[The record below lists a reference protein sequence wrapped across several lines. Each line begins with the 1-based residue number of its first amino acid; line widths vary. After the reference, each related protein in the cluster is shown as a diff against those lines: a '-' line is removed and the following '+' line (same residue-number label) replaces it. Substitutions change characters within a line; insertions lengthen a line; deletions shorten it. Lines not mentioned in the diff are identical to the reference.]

1 MAKIIERKCAACKG
15 IIKINRN
22 DIQDVAIYDG
32 GFYHK
37 QCLIDRATTSLQK
50 PRCSKAKWTDVLEN
64 IDEYEKRAQENL
76 GHGRPTDKLNDWLL
90 DHYDITT
97 TPSQRFWSAV
107 RELGNGL
114 YRNKRCKPISVD
126 MLTEAWKWAQHNLDK
141 IAVQNKSKNNHI
153 EGEARIHYDLAI
165 IVKKYPIFLK
175 WRDRQK
181 AAAAVAAVQE
191 TQKAKI
197 NYNNLEKQNLESQ
210 KDPNYIDD
218 ISDFLDELF

>member
-90 DHYDITT
+90 DHYDITA
-97 TPSQRFWSAV
+97 TPSQRFWSAI

-181 AAAAVAAVQE
+181 AVAAVAAVQE

-197 NYNNLEKQNLESQ
+197 NYSNLEKQNLESQ